1 MSSSL
6 SKRWVCVLLKTYL
19 RFFLSEWPLI
29 LLWEMR
35 IYIVWVKGK
44 KVTLKNPLGRMF
56 CEYLAG
62 KAFLRDS
69 HETFCLEDFNVWLS
83 YPSPILYIPSLLTN
97 VWGGHSERKTLD
109 RFSTTHTP
117 IFLRESYLSLVRNHC
132 SLFSIP
138 LPLTYLERRFV
149 PKHNPHLFRVLRVF
163 WSCWEALEE
172 AKDDR
177 CNMKLVA
184 GSGEL
189 DKTRF
194 REALLE

>member
-1 MSSSL
+1 MTESW
-6 SKRWVCVLLKTYL
+6 RVVPGC
-19 RFFLSEWPLI
+19 RFHE
-29 LLWEMR
+29 
-35 IYIVWVKGK
+35 
-44 KVTLKNPLGRMF
+44 
-56 CEYLAG
+56 CLAG
-62 KAFLRDS
+62 KTFPRDS
-69 HETFCLEDFNVWLS
+69 RETFCLKDFNVWLS
-83 YPSPILYIPSLLTN
+83 YPSPILYILSLLTN

-117 IFLRESYLSLVRNHC
+117 IFLRESYSSLVRNHC

-149 PKHNPHLFRVLRVF
+149 PKHNPHLFKVLRVF
-163 WSCWEALEE
+163 WSYWEALEE